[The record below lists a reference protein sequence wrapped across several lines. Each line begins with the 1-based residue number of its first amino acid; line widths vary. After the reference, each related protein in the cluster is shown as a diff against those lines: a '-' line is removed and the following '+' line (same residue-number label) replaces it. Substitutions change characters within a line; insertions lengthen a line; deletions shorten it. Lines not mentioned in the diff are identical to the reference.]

1 MELVVSCDGVPAS
14 SEPELATQADKMR
27 EARKIADTADR
38 RIGTRTQKQQST
50 TESMPSENHRHEML
64 TDNYQKR
71 LNPIFTVQ
79 RPTSLREEKATSPLI
94 VVGLARAGSGPA
106 GAASF
111 AGEKPQ
117 PGSGM
122 KHAHE
127 QVHRDHSAE
136 R

>member
-79 RPTSLREEKATSPLI
+79 RPTSLREEKAPLI
-94 VVGLARAGSGPA
+94 VVGLARRVRTGGRRFVR
-106 GAASF
+106 GREAS
-111 AGEKPQ
+111 A
-117 PGSGM
+117 
-122 KHAHE
+122 
-127 QVHRDHSAE
+127 RE
-136 R
+136 RNETRS